1 MHSGSYPPPMNAHK
15 AFLLELLR
23 GTLTEAE
30 AARIRGTESRGVL
43 ENPLAEMHW
52 EFPRR
57 VELDVIES
65 FSGPA
70 GKRFVLYSGLGG
82 GDCGVDLKL
91 GQEYLV
97 FAHRTAQSGRW
108 VASICGGTR
117 RFRFAAEDVK
127 TLAALKRGQT
137 LPPRVYGWVTG
148 RPLDKPGDHGA
159 ERGLTGAQL
168 RLYSNGY
175 ERRTVSHKGGRFR
188 FDLVPPGR
196 YRMQVRLP
204 GWQMLNSSSGDEEV
218 DLLPTGCA
226 EMYLVLER
234 APKSKK

>member
-1 MHSGSYPPPMNAHK
+1 MDAYK

-30 AARIRGTESRGVL
+30 AARIRGTESREVL
-43 ENPLAEMHW
+43 ETPLP
-52 EFPRR
+52 EFYWPIPRR

-82 GDCGVDLKL
+82 GDFGVGFKP

-97 FAHRTAQSGRW
+97 FAYRAEQSGRW
-108 VASICGGTR
+108 VANICGGTR
-117 RFRFAAEDVK
+117 HIRFAAEDVK

-148 RPLDKPGDHGA
+148 RPLDKQGYHGA

-168 RLYSNGY
+168 RLYSNGF
-175 ERRTVSHKGGRFR
+175 ERRTVSHSDGRFR
-188 FDLVPPGR
+188 FDPVPPGH
-196 YRMQVRLP
+196 YRVQVSLP
-204 GWQMLNSSSGDEEV
+204 GWQLLNASPGDQEV
-218 DLLPTGCA
+218 DLSPTGCA
-226 EMYLVLER
+226 EMPIMLDP

>member
-1 MHSGSYPPPMNAHK
+1 MDAYK

-30 AARIRGTESRGVL
+30 AVRIRVTESREVL
-43 ENPLAEMHW
+43 EQPLAEMIW
-52 EFPRR
+52 RVPRR

-82 GDCGVDLKL
+82 GDCG
-91 GQEYLV
+91 
-97 FAHRTAQSGRW
+97 
-108 VASICGGTR
+108 GTR
-117 RFRFAAEDVK
+117 HIRFAAEDVK
-127 TLAALKRGQT
+127 TLAAVKRGQT
-137 LPPRVYGWVTG
+137 LPPRVYGWVAG
-148 RPLDKPGDHGA
+148 SAFDKDGHSGSQ
-159 ERGLTGAQL
+159 RGLAGAHL

-175 ERRTVSHKGGRFR
+175 ERRTVSHSGGRFR

-196 YRMQVRLP
+196 YRVQVSLP
-204 GWQMLNSSSGDEEV
+204 GWQPLNASSGDEEV
-218 DLLPTGCA
+218 ELSPTGCA
-226 EMYLVLER
+226 EMPIILEP

>member
-1 MHSGSYPPPMNAHK
+1 MDAYK

-30 AARIRGTESRGVL
+30 AARIRVTESREVL
-43 ENPLAEMHW
+43 EQPLAEMIW
-52 EFPRR
+52 RVPRR

-82 GDCGVDLKL
+82 GDCG
-91 GQEYLV
+91 
-97 FAHRTAQSGRW
+97 
-108 VASICGGTR
+108 GTR
-117 RFRFAAEDVK
+117 HIRFAAEDVK
-127 TLAALKRGQT
+127 TLAAVKRGQT
-137 LPPRVYGWVTG
+137 LPPRVFGWVTG
-148 RPLDKPGDHGA
+148 HPLDKHGDLGDECGLAGA
-159 ERGLTGAQL
+159 HL

-175 ERRTVSHKGGRFR
+175 ERRTVSHSGGRFR

-196 YRMQVRLP
+196 YRVQVSLP
-204 GWQMLNSSSGDEEV
+204 GWQLLNASSGDEEV
-218 DLLPTGCA
+218 ELSPTGCA
-226 EMYLVLER
+226 EMPIILEP

>member
-1 MHSGSYPPPMNAHK
+1 MDAYK

-30 AARIRGTESRGVL
+30 AARIRGTESREVL
-43 ENPLAEMHW
+43 ENPLAELYW
-52 EFPRR
+52 PIPRR
-57 VELDVIES
+57 VEFDVIES

-70 GKRFVLYSGLGG
+70 DKRFVLYSGLGG
-82 GDCGVDLKL
+82 GDCGVDFKP

-97 FAHRTAQSGRW
+97 FAYREHSGRW
-108 VASICGGTR
+108 VAGICGGTR
-117 RFRFAAEDVK
+117 HIRFAAEDVK
-127 TLAALKRGQT
+127 TLAALKTGQT

-148 RPLDKPGDHGA
+148 RPLAKQGDHGA

-196 YRMQVRLP
+196 YRMQVSLA
-204 GWQMLNSSSGDEEV
+204 GWQLLNASSGDEEV
-218 DLLPTGCA
+218 ELSPTGCA
-226 EMYLVLER
+226 EMPIILEP